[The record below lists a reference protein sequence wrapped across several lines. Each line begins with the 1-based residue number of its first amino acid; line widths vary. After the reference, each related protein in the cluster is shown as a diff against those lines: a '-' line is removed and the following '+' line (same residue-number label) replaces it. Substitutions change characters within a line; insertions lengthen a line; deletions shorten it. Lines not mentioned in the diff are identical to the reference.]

1 MLYLIHDEQRKRII
15 DRYYTSVW
23 KSVSWMLVLVCL
35 VAGASAIPTI
45 LLLRTEGKVSESS
58 IASLESE
65 LKNNTLEG
73 SEAEV
78 AKITNKIHIL
88 QDVNTTDV
96 RKTYQNVE
104 RVVESIGG
112 VRIISIHVDSVAKK
126 IDIVTEV
133 RDKKVAKDL
142 VDALQKTSYK
152 GANLPYSVLSER
164 ATFTFAQNL
173 TYE

>member
-1 MLYLIHDEQRKRII
+1 MLYLIQDEQRKRII

-23 KSVSWMLVLVCL
+23 QTVSWMFVLVCL
-35 VAGASAIPTI
+35 IAGASAVPTI

-58 IASLESE
+58 IASLESG
-65 LKNNTLEG
+65 LQASTLAG

-78 AKITNKIHIL
+78 AKITNKINIL
-88 QDVNTTDV
+88 QNVNTTDV
-96 RKTYQNVE
+96 RKTYQDVE
-104 RVVESIGG
+104 RVVESVGG
-112 VRIISIHVDSVAKK
+112 VRLISIHVDSIAKK
-126 IDIVTEV
+126 VDIVTEV